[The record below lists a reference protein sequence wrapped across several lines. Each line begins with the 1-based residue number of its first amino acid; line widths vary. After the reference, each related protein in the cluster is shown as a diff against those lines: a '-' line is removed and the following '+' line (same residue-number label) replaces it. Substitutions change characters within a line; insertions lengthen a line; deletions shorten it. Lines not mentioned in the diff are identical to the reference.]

1 MTSRYDMVN
10 CHIVRPGPDGRLGE
24 FLQLR
29 RAAGDYG
36 AGMWA
41 IVRGKIEAGETAWQA
56 ALREL
61 KEETDL
67 VPLEFYALN
76 TLDTFYLAHDDSVW
90 HMPGFVAV
98 VEAEAPIQLN
108 EEHDAIRWV
117 GRAAIND
124 SFLWPGERAQ
134 LAEACREI
142 LDNGPAKP
150 FLRLSLTGNGPR

>member
-61 KEETDL
+61 KEETAL
-67 VPLEFYALN
+67 EPVEFYALN
-76 TLDTFYLAHDDSVW
+76 TLDTFYLAHDDSVR
-90 HMPGFVAV
+90 HVPGFVAAV
-98 VEAEAPIQLN
+98 ARDALITLN
-108 EEHDAIRWV
+108 EEHDAVRWV
-117 GRAAIND
+117 SRDDFHTAY
-124 SFLWPGERAQ
+124 LWPGERAQ
-134 LAEACREI
+134 LAEAIREI
-142 LDNGPAKP
+142 
-150 FLRLSLTGNGPR
+150 